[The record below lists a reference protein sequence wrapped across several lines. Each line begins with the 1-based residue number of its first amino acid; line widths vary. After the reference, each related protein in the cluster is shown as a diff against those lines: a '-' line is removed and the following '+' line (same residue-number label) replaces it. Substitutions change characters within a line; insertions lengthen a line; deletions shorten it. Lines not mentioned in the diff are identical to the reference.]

1 MLKTP
6 ESFHPQS
13 QPHRDPT
20 GNYRALAQS
29 LTRDFGCSK
38 KALEFTLLLEASFG
52 TTNKSWPTAL
62 QFPEDPIGTE
72 RRPLG
77 RVLHRPAKVYELC
90 TKAWKHLSQNG
101 TGTVSGL
108 HPRKLTH
115 KSHYQELS
123 AFFLF

>member
-1 MLKTP
+1 MALCMIKSLCRDKMISRIHSRHCNNEDALKTGSAIFWNMFNNLIINDHYFLLKTP

-52 TTNKSWPTAL
+52 TTNKSWPTAF
-62 QFPEDPIGTE
+62 QFP
-72 RRPLG
+72 
-77 RVLHRPAKVYELC
+77 
-90 TKAWKHLSQNG
+90 
-101 TGTVSGL
+101 
-108 HPRKLTH
+108 
-115 KSHYQELS
+115 
-123 AFFLF
+123 